1 MGRMNFLKSKE
12 RKQFANAIE
21 KQWGRCPEMIRS
33 KFLVKSGKD
42 RIYLVNTE
50 YDTVDLNG
58 IRINNV
64 GLYIAE
70 EKGELRLSIEGSQ
83 LVGPEATKNV
93 LEIDDESRKQWFMG
107 EDLHVPGDFEGFVI
121 LKHGKDFIG
130 SGKYKEGKILNFVPK
145 TRRLQQVHR

>member
-1 MGRMNFLKSKE
+1 MNFLKSRE
-12 RKQFANAIE
+12 RKQIVNMIE
-21 KQWGRCPEMIRS
+21 NQWGSCPDIIRNS
-33 KFLVKSGKD
+33 YLVRSGKD

-50 YDTVDLNG
+50 YDEVDLNG

-70 EKGELRLSIEGSQ
+70 DKGEFRLSIEGSQ
-83 LVGPEATKNV
+83 IIGPNATKNV
-93 LEIDDESRKQWFMG
+93 LEINDEFRKQWFMG
-107 EDLHVPGDFEGFVI
+107 EDLHITEEYQGFVI

-145 TRRLQQVHR
+145 TRRLKQVHK

>member
-21 KQWGRCPEMIRS
+21 KQWGICPNTIRS
-33 KFLVKSGKD
+33 RFLVKSGKD

-50 YDTVDLNG
+50 YDQVDLNG

-83 LVGPEATKNV
+83 IVGPEATKNV
-93 LEIDDESRKQWFMG
+93 LEIDDELRKQWFMG
-107 EDLHVPGDFEGFVI
+107 EDLHIDKEFEGFVI
-121 LKHGKDFIG
+121 LKHGKDFVG
-130 SGKYKEGKILNFVPK
+130 SGKFKEGKILNFVPK